1 MPAPAFERKVHS
13 LERQISKTSDRKKRV
28 ALEREFVSVH
38 IQHHEK
44 DLGMAHSQAVAVALS
59 EARKRGYSAGAYAS
73 ASHSRHKM
81 REIF

>member
-1 MPAPAFERKVHS
+1 MPAPAFERKVNS
-13 LERQISKTSDRKKRV
+13 IVNQINKTSDRKKRV

-38 IQHHEK
+38 IAHHEK
-44 DLGMAHSQAVAVALS
+44 DLGMGHSQAVAVALN
-59 EARKRGYSAGAYAS
+59 EARKRGYTAGAYAS